1 MFLKSLVV
9 RGFKSFADKTT
20 LAFEPG
26 ISVVVGPNGS
36 GKSNIV
42 DAISWVLGEQGVR
55 SLRGGKMEDVIFAG
69 SRVRPALG
77 MAEVTLTIDNS
88 AGLLPIEFTEV
99 EISRLLFRSGESE
112 YRLNGAP
119 CRLLDI
125 QEVLSDSGVG
135 REQHTIIGQGQ
146 LDQVLHADPVEMRA
160 FIEEAAGIAKHRRR
174 KERAVRKIASA
185 EGNLVRLGDLLA
197 EIRRQLRPLREQA
210 EVARRHAGLEEERRR
225 IALVLTSRELAAV
238 RSGIGPA
245 GEEDLEVV
253 IRRAEVELS
262 GLEEELRIQEDARS
276 GAARAGERARE
287 TSWGLARAI
296 EHLRATGRL
305 ASEREK
311 TLSAQLEAVTDAVA
325 NETIRRLESER
336 EGIQAELDHAS
347 ARQEEAQADVAAR
360 HAGVQAALGVLG
372 DADRALEA
380 ARVAQR
386 EAASEA
392 VSVRGEVGALTS
404 SLSAAEHE
412 LARSR
417 ERAGRVGSR
426 RQTLLSQL
434 TQARAEAGDL
444 EAGELPLG
452 EQLERLEEEL
462 GALDAERTA
471 AQARVRTLEREA
483 AEWRGRA
490 ALRAEGS
497 ADTALRLAGLGIDG
511 VLGVL
516 GDLVEIPLPYR
527 RALDALA
534 GAAGGVL
541 VARDAAAVE
550 RVLDALGDDESV
562 AVLVATGS
570 GVPVPGVP
578 RLLDRARCLDDTAA
592 GALADVYMVDSLAE
606 AARLAAVHG
615 HAIFVTPGGGLAAGR
630 LATRGRLNAAERA
643 EEAQQRLA
651 DAEEVLAG
659 VESRRRAVRTAWEE
673 QSAQLNELDAT
684 ISAATER
691 VSILERELHGLE
703 RELEG
708 GSEAEGRASESLS
721 VLSARLAAAR
731 ERLPGVEAGARE
743 ADAEV
748 NGLREAQGLAQAG
761 RDEQRARLDE
771 ARMGATRAAERRR
784 LLQERMGAVD
794 AGLVKARRSAE
805 GVADR
810 RRMLEARLAQ
820 ASAVTVA
827 AVALA
832 DGAEGWSTDA
842 ETAKH
847 AASAALADA
856 EQRVAGL
863 RSRRVELAASVEQL
877 RERERTEG
885 LQRTELRIRGRILEE
900 RLRQEF
906 EADPDETVS
915 RYGHI
920 WEVEDLTHL
929 TDPTDRAA
937 ATEQEALL
945 RRLARLERDLA
956 AMGRVNPLAAQEF
969 ELLTQREEFLAA
981 QMADVRASKRDL
993 LKVVETVDERI
1004 RDLFASAFNDVA
1016 REYERLFVL
1025 LFPGGSGRMRLTD
1038 LSDPLGAGVEVDA
1051 RPGGKNVRRLSLL
1064 SGGERSL
1071 AALAVLF
1078 AIFRA
1083 RPSPFYVL
1091 DEVEAALDDVNLHRF
1106 LELLREFRDTSQL
1119 LVVTHQKRTM
1129 EIADCLYG
1137 VSVKPDGASRVLS
1150 ERLPDPRPELMT
1162 EIDLGSPS
1170 DAARGGVPGQRG
1182 RRDW

>member
-1 MFLKSLVV
+1 MFLKSLVL

-88 AGLLPIEFTEV
+88 AGLLPIEFSEV

-135 REQHTIIGQGQ
+135 REQHTIVGQGQ
-146 LDQVLHADPVEMRA
+146 LDEVLHADPQEMRA
-160 FIEEAAGIAKHRRR
+160 FIEEAAGVAKHRRR
-174 KERAVRKIASA
+174 KERAVRKIAAA
-185 EGNLVRLGDLLA
+185 EANLVRLGDLLA

-210 EVARRHAGLEEERRR
+210 EVARRHATLEEERRR
-225 IALVLTSRELAAV
+225 ITLVLTARELTAV
-238 RSGIGPA
+238 REGIGPV
-245 GEEDLEVV
+245 GEEDVEDA
-253 IRRAEVELS
+253 IRRAEVQLS
-262 GLEEELRIQEDARS
+262 GLEEELKAGEETRSEAARS
-276 GAARAGERARE
+276 GESARE

-296 EHLRATGRL
+296 EHLRSTGRL
-305 ASEREK
+305 AAERER
-311 TLSAQLEAVTDAVA
+311 TLRAQLEAVTDAVA
-325 NETIRRLESER
+325 NEAIRRLEAER
-336 EGIQAELDHAS
+336 EGIAAELGRA
-347 ARQEEAQADVAAR
+347 AAVQEEVQADVAAR
-360 HAGVQAALGVLG
+360 HAEVQGALGALG
-372 DADRALEA
+372 DADRALES

-392 VSVRGEVGALTS
+392 VSVRGEINALM
-404 SLSAAEHE
+404 SALASAEHE

-417 ERAGRVGSR
+417 ERAGRVVSR
-426 RQTLLSQL
+426 RETLLAQL
-434 TQARAEAGDL
+434 SEARAEAGDL
-444 EAGELPLG
+444 EAGELPIG
-452 EQLERLEEEL
+452 EELERLEEEL
-462 GALDAERTA
+462 GALDTERTA

-497 ADTALRLAGLGIDG
+497 ADTAVRLAGLGIDG
-511 VLGVL
+511 VIGVL
-516 GDLVEIPLPYR
+516 GDLVEIPAPYR

-541 VARDAAAVE
+541 VARDAGAVE
-550 RVLDALGDDESV
+550 RVLEALGDDESV
-562 AVLVATGS
+562 SVLVASPS
-570 GVPVPGVP
+570 GEVIPGIP
-578 RLLDRARCLDDTAA
+578 RLLDRARCLDEAAA
-592 GALADVYMVDSLAE
+592 GALSEVYMVDSLAE

-615 HAIFVTPGGGLAAGR
+615 HAIFVTPAGGLAAGR

-643 EEAQQRLA
+643 EEAQQRLSE
-651 DAEEVLAG
+651 AEEGLAA
-659 VESRRRAVRTAWEE
+659 VEDRRRGVRAAWEE
-673 QSAQLNELDAT
+673 QSARLNELDAT
-684 ISAATER
+684 ISAAAER

-721 VLSARLAAAR
+721 GLTTRLSDTR
-731 ERLPGVEAGARE
+731 ERLPEVEARTRE

-748 NGLREAQGLAQAG
+748 ARLREAQAVAQG
-761 RDEQRARLDE
+761 RRDEQRARLDE
-771 ARMGATRAAERRR
+771 VRMGATRAAERRR

-794 AGLVKARRSAE
+794 AALAQARRSAE

-810 RRMLEARLAQ
+810 RRRLEELLAQ
-820 ASAVTVA
+820 AAAVTVA
-827 AVALA
+827 AAALA
-832 DGAEGWSTDA
+832 DGALGWAADA
-842 ETAKH
+842 D
-847 AASAALADA
+847 AARQAAVAALAEA
-856 EQRVAGL
+856 EQQVARL
-863 RSRRVELAASVEQL
+863 RARRADLAAATEQL
-877 RERERTEG
+877 RERARTEG
-885 LQRTELRIRGRILEE
+885 LQRTELRIRARILEE

-906 EADPDETVS
+906 EADPDAVAG
-915 RYGHI
+915 RYGHR
-920 WEVEDLTHL
+920 WEVEDLTRL
-929 TDPTDRAA
+929 TDPTDRVA
-937 ATEQEALL
+937 ATEQEALV

-969 ELLTQREEFLAA
+969 DSLTQREEFLAA
-981 QMADVRASKRDL
+981 QIADVRASKRDL
-993 LKVVETVDERI
+993 VKVVETVDERI

-1016 REYERLFVL
+1016 REYERLFAM

-1038 LSDPLGAGVEVDA
+1038 TGDVLGAGVEVDA

-1091 DEVEAALDDVNLHRF
+1091 DEVEAALDDINLHRF
-1106 LELLREFRDTSQL
+1106 LGLLREFRDSSQL

-1129 EIADCLYG
+1129 EAADCLYG

-1150 ERLPDPRPELMT
+1150 ERLPEPSAPPGPDVTRA
-1162 EIDLGSPS
+1162 DLGS
-1170 DAARGGVPGQRG
+1170 DADAR
-1182 RRDW
+1182 